1 MAAGSHQI
9 PARSRPQELLRRA
22 KEPKTGVEE
31 EDRAGQARGSKRA
44 GTLLCCCCCWFWL
57 VSAWQE
63 GERERRERRRLKRGG
78 SCEEVVTLSWPKACR
93 VAMRVALARSAP
105 PERRQRPLSYCCV
118 RGMSPLK
125 FARDGHSQ
133 TLRIQNFLRAAC
145 YARRAVR
152 YARGTTRHR
161 SRQ

>member
-1 MAAGSHQI
+1 MKNDGILWDPAGIWLLHNTEHIFHGVWGDLAAGSHQI

-31 EDRAGQARGSKRA
+31 EDRAAQARGSKRG
-44 GTLLCCCCCWFWL
+44 GTILCCCCCWFWL

-93 VAMRVALARSAP
+93 VATSRVALARSAP
-105 PERRQRPLSYCCV
+105 PERPLSYCCV

-125 FARDGHSQ
+125 FAR
-133 TLRIQNFLRAAC
+133 
-145 YARRAVR
+145 V
-152 YARGTTRHR
+152 
-161 SRQ
+161 